1 MNVLLAGGVVLVVTA
16 LSVTAMLL
24 VRRRAPEGS
33 WFQDGDRASGVFGV
47 LATGFSVLLGFIV
60 FLAFSTN
67 DGSRSGAEDEAV
79 ILTQQAETA
88 QFFAEPVADEVTG
101 ELVCYGRS
109 VVHDEWDRLE
119 RGTLG
124 DEINPWGAVMF
135 ETLRSYEPAG
145 ASEQSAYDRWMD
157 QTSAREDARNSRVH
171 GVTGIIPSPLWIV
184 LFFVSGVIFLF
195 MLFFADSSEGPWT
208 QAMLMGSV
216 TSVITILLLLLV
228 FFNQPFQDDVGGLQ
242 PESMQRALR
251 LIDAAVATEHLSL
264 TLPCDDNGVA
274 LADG

>member
-1 MNVLLAGGVVLVVTA
+1 MNLLVGVGTVVVVTTFC
-16 LSVTAMLL
+16 VTVMLL

-60 FLAFSTN
+60 FLAFTTY

-79 ILTQQAETA
+79 ILTQQVETA
-88 QFFAEPVADEVTG
+88 QYFEPSVAEEITG

-109 VVHDEWDRLE
+109 VVGDEWERLE
-119 RGTLG
+119 EGTLG
-124 DEINPWGAVMF
+124 DSINPWSAVMF
-135 ETLRSYEPAG
+135 QTLHEYEPAT
-145 ASEQSAYDRWMD
+145 ATEQSAYDRWMD
-157 QTSAREDARNSRVH
+157 QTAARQDARNERVH
-171 GVTGIIPSPLWIV
+171 GVNGIIPTPLWIV
-184 LFFVSGVIFLF
+184 LFFVSAVIFTF
-195 MLFFADSSEGPWT
+195 MLFFADSSEGPVT

-242 PESMQRALR
+242 PDSMERALR
-251 LIDAAVATEHLSL
+251 IIDGEIQSEIISVNP
-264 TLPCDDNGVA
+264 PCDAVGQP
-274 LADG
+274 L

>member
-60 FLAFSTN
+60 FLAFSTY

-157 QTSAREDARNSRVH
+157 QTSAREDARNSRYKN
-171 GVTGIIPSPLWIV
+171 IITRSVGFEREV
-184 LFFVSGVIFLF
+184 LV
-195 MLFFADSSEGPWT
+195 D
-208 QAMLMGSV
+208 LMGLELEAGDAIVACSDGLSNFV
-216 TSVITILLLLLV
+216 EDQEILTMV
-228 FFNQPFQDDVGGLQ
+228 DEGG
-242 PESMQRALR
+242 EDAVER
-251 LIDAAVATEHLSL
+251 LIDLANDRGG
-264 TLPCDDNGVA
+264 DDNITVA
-274 LADG
+274 MIRLAEPA